1 MNFEPKYVYPNKYPF
16 YVLDIK
22 ENRIINGFTN
32 IRDCKEFII
41 DLIPISELTESEIY
55 SEKLNYKILNSNLNT
70 APKSPF
76 Y

>member
-32 IRDCKEFII
+32 IRDCKAFII
-41 DLIPISELTESEIY
+41 DLIPVSELNQ
-55 SEKLNYKILNSNLNT
+55 L
-70 APKSPF
+70 
-76 Y
+76 

>member
-1 MNFEPKYVYPNKYPF
+1 MNFEPKYVYTNKYPF

>member
-41 DLIPISELTESEIY
+41 DLIPVSELTESEVNR
-55 SEKLNYKILNSNLNT
+55 EKLNYKILNSNLHT
-70 APKSPF
+70 APKSLF